1 MPKRRTRGGKKTR
14 RKGGLNI
21 ATAMGC
27 KEGQVLASGSRCPL
41 TSRISARYMT
51 TGQCCINKS
60 SGSSFFGGK
69 RKKRRGG
76 TRKKRRKFKKGKKSK
91 THKGKDFE
99 TRKTSKNYNSK
110 RWKRMTGKR
119 TRRAPLFPWA

>member
-1 MPKRRTRGGKKTR
+1 MPKRKTRGGKKTR

-27 KEGQVLASGSRCPL
+27 KEGQVLASGSRCGFFRGLNP
-41 TSRISARYMT
+41 RYMM
-51 TGQCCINKS
+51 TGQCCNNQ
-60 SGSSFFGGK
+60 GGGK
-69 RKKRRGG
+69 KKKRRG
-76 TRKKRRKFKKGKKSK
+76 RSRKRRKKFRKGTKSK
-91 THKGKDFE
+91 THRGKDFE

-110 RWKRMTGKR
+110 RWKRMTGRR